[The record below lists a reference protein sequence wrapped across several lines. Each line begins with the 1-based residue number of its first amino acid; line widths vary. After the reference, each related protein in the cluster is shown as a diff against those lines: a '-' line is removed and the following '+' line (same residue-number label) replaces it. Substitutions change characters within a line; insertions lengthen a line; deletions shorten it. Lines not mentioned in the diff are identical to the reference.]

1 MNAFWLND
9 LRKPQLNNNCLKNM
23 FLTETS
29 VQNLTVEGACVCVF
43 VYVCNGMCMFCALIK
58 TKQTNKTP
66 VNESEESWKLPQAV
80 AHQAQPEYFS
90 FQRNTPHTSQMK
102 LYPLVSAH

>member
-1 MNAFWLND
+1 
-9 LRKPQLNNNCLKNM
+9 M

-29 VQNLTVEGACVCVF
+29 VQNWTVESVCVLVF
-43 VYVCNGMCMFCALIK
+43 VYVYVCNGMCMFCALIK
-58 TKQTNKTP
+58 TKQTYKTP

-80 AHQAQPEYFS
+80 AHQAQPKYFS

-102 LYPLVSAH
+102 LYPRVSAH